1 MKHFE
6 SLLSCILGMFQNITS
21 KMITPSESKMLYR
34 NQFYYLK
41 ELSIETKKTK
51 AKIMNGFYVGNIL
64 GESENRGSRHN
75 T

>member
-6 SLLSCILGMFQNITS
+6 SLLSCILSLFQNITS
-21 KMITPSESKMLYR
+21 KMITPSEGKIYR

-41 ELSIETKKTK
+41 ELSIETKTN
-51 AKIMNGFYVGNIL
+51 AKLRNGFYVGNIL
-64 GESENRGSRHN
+64 GERE